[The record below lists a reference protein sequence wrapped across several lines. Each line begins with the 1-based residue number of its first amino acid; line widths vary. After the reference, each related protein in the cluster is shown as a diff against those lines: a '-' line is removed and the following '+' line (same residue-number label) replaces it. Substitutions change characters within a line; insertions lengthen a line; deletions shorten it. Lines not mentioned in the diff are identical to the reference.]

1 MQRTTV
7 TSSTT
12 GQSITLP
19 AKVAKGLS
27 RTALD
32 TLVSDAHNAHPVSA
46 AVVRAMSIEKV

>member
-1 MQRTTV
+1 MQQTTV

-27 RTALD
+27 QTSVD
-32 TLVSDAHNAHPVSA
+32 TLVSDAHNAHPLSV
-46 AVVRAMSIEKV
+46 AVVRALSIEKV